1 MNEIA
6 VGIIAIVALVALFL
20 TGIELAFAMAIIG
33 VVGYA
38 YVVSPS
44 AAMYLLANDFFD
56 SLESYS
62 LTVIPLFVLMG
73 QVAWHAGIAGRLYD
87 SANKFLGHI
96 RGGLAV
102 ATVAGAVMFK
112 AICGS
117 SVATVATFSSIAIPA
132 AHQRYCT
139 CRRLQGAAR
148 CPGA

>member
-1 MNEIA
+1 MSRSSPEWRSKRA
-6 VGIIAIVALVALFL
+6 EKSPALSFCHAD
-20 TGIELAFAMAIIG
+20 IMAIIG

-62 LTVIPLFVLMG
+62 LTAIPLFVLMG

-87 SANKFLGHI
+87 SANKFLGHV

-117 SVATVATFSSIAIPA
+117 SVATVA
-132 AHQRYCT
+132 
-139 CRRLQGAAR
+139 
-148 CPGA
+148 